1 VHNRETEFHLTHGT
15 LQTHSLIGSA
25 AKDVLEKFVIPTLE
39 EISFY
44 LVIEKNPLVWYK
56 ASKLTLWTK

>member
-1 VHNRETEFHLTHGT
+1 LTHGT